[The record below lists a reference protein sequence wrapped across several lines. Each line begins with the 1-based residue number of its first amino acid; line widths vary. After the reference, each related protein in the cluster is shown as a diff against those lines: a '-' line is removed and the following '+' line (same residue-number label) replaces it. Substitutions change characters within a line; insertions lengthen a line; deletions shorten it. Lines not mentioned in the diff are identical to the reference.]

1 LKFAVAGKG
10 GVGKTFISG
19 TLARLWARDGYNV
32 LAVDA
37 DPNINL
43 ASTLGI
49 PSEVAEGIVPLSDND
64 ALVEEKTGVAPG
76 RSYGSVFKM
85 TPTVSD
91 IVEKFGVV
99 GPDGVQLLVMGTVK
113 GGETGCMCPANA
125 LLRVLI
131 QHLLIQ
137 RKDVVVMDMVAGL
150 EHLGRGTARRVDA
163 MLVVVEPRMKSVDTI
178 RRILRLAAE
187 IEVQEVLAVGNKIN
201 SEKERQF
208 IEERIGELGIPI
220 AAHIPFDQ
228 SVAEADMLGEAPLD
242 HDENSSA
249 VEGLIELKEYLKKRY
264 SF

>member
-1 LKFAVAGKG
+1 MKIAVAGKG

-19 TLARLWARDGYNV
+19 TLARLLARDGYNV

-49 PSEVAEGIVPLSDND
+49 PREVSEGITPLSDND
-64 ALVEEKTGVAPG
+64 TLVEEKTGVVPG
-76 RSYGSVFKM
+76 RSYGSVFRL

-91 IVEKFGVV
+91 IVEKFGVT

-113 GGETGCMCPANA
+113 GGDTGCMCPANA
-125 LLRVLI
+125 LLRVII

-137 RKDVVVMDMVAGL
+137 RKDVVIMDMVAGL

-163 MLVVVEPRMKSVDTI
+163 MLAVVEPRMKSVDTV

-187 IEVQEVLAVGNKIN
+187 IEVKEVLAVGNKVN
-201 SEKERQF
+201 GEKERAF
-208 IEERIGELGIPI
+208 IEDRMGEAGIPI
-220 AAHIPFDQ
+220 AARIPFDPA
-228 SVAEADMLGEAPLD
+228 VAEADMLGEAPLD
-242 HDENSSA
+242 HDADSPA
-249 VEGLIELKEYLKKRY
+249 VKSLIELKEFLRRRY
-264 SF
+264 GF